1 MCCCATSCVCTAWAA
16 SSCHLL
22 ASRRS
27 TCAWWRCTWLDGL
40 NRAGFGLRRQRFL
53 RRLIVHSTLSTV
65 VAHEEPTVHSI
76 AKASKGHSVLKTS
89 ILFTIVTAIVFGLGY
104 PLLLTGLAGII
115 FPHQAAGSLILKNG
129 QVIGSE
135 LLSQSFTSDRY
146 FHPRPSAAGNGYDAT
161 SSGGSNMAQS
171 NAKLVQ
177 RIQGDIDKLTAQ
189 NPGKPVPIDL
199 VTTSGS
205 GLDPDITPDA
215 AIYEAPRVA
224 KARGLSEDRIRA
236 LTEKHITG
244 RQLGFLG
251 EPRVNVLELNL
262 DLDTLGVVGDSTAK

>member
-1 MCCCATSCVCTAWAA
+1 MDAA
-16 SSCHLL
+16 QTKSKTHSL
-22 ASRRS
+22 
-27 TCAWWRCTWLDGL
+27 WR
-40 NRAGFGLRRQRFL
+40 
-53 RRLIVHSTLSTV
+53 
-65 VAHEEPTVHSI
+65 
-76 AKASKGHSVLKTS
+76 TS
-89 ILFTIVTAIVFGLGY
+89 ILYTLIATVVFGLGY
-104 PLLLTGLAGII
+104 PLLVTLLAGAL
-115 FPHQAAGSLILKNG
+115 FPHKADGSLILKDG

-135 LLSQSFTSDRY
+135 LLAQSFTADRY

-161 SSGGSNMAQS
+161 SSGGSNLAQS

-177 RIQGDIDKLTAQ
+177 RIQGDIDKLAAA

-215 AIYEAPRVA
+215 ALYQAARVA
-224 KARGLSEDRIRA
+224 KARGLSEDRVRTLI
-236 LTEKHITG
+236 EKHVTG

-262 DLDTLGVVGDSTAK
+262 DLDTLGVVSDSTAK